1 MSRDN
6 SCGAKSL
13 AICFCSCFSL
23 SLSLSFCL
31 VCKCMLAQFLSLAP
45 FMPGCPEEL
54 QADFVLYTGDFS
66 RHHMEQLG
74 GVVRASRQM
83 CL

>member
-1 MSRDN
+1 MTIVV
-6 SCGAKSL
+6 AQSL
-13 AICFCSCFSL
+13 WLFAFVPVSL

>member
-1 MSRDN
+1 MS
-6 SCGAKSL
+6 
-13 AICFCSCFSL
+13 
-23 SLSLSFCL
+23 
-31 VCKCMLAQFLSLAP
+31 

-54 QADFVLYTGDFS
+54 EADFVLYTGDFS

-83 CL
+83 RL